1 MRESVKMDRSEE
13 LREMSKKIAQM
24 LKEKYKVKRIFLIG
38 SLVKGY
44 VHEKSDIDLVVEG
57 LSPKAYIKALV
68 DASDIVQWKVEV
80 NLIPFEDAF
89 ETLKEKTLRE
99 GELIYGFELKWE
111 RFNELCTKLENII
124 KDLNAEIEKFL
135 EKNGN

>member
-1 MRESVKMDRSEE
+1 MLESAKMDRSEE

-24 LKEKYKVKRIFLIG
+24 LKEKYKVKRIFLIS

-44 VHEKSDIDLVVEG
+44 VHERSDIDLVVEG

-68 DASDIVQWKVEV
+68 DTSDIVQWKVEV

-89 ETLKEKTLRE
+89 ESLKEKALRE
-99 GELIYGFELKWE
+99 SELIYE
-111 RFNELCTKLENII
+111 
-124 KDLNAEIEKFL
+124 
-135 EKNGN
+135 

>member
-57 LSPKAYIKALV
+57 LSPNAYIKALV
-68 DASDIVQWKVEV
+68 DASDIVQWKVEI

-99 GELIYGFELKWE
+99 GELIYEFELKWE
-111 RFNELCTKLENII
+111 RFNELCTKLENIT
-124 KDLNAEIEKFL
+124 KELKTEIEKFL